1 MRTYRVQL
9 TLQSIWEGLRRLYLA
24 IGMGRN
30 PWKSQQKIT
39 SRTSVDDILEDGDS
53 GRACSVERFR
63 GVDSKYNEQDG
74 ATRNSIQTTLPV
86 DPHHKIVITPYS
98 LHEMISE

>member
-1 MRTYRVQL
+1 
-9 TLQSIWEGLRRLYLA
+9 
-24 IGMGRN
+24 MGRN

-86 DPHHKIVITPYS
+86 DPPQNSNNTLHTVS